1 MTLPALAAFL
11 ICLATEADAPE
22 FISDGFKRAGRD
34 MGPVTPAPRLGR
46 DLGPVTF
53 EYGIISYP
61 SFQI

>member
-22 FISDGFKRAGRD
+22 FISDGFKRGGRD
-34 MGPVTPAPRLGR
+34 MGPVTPAPLFGR
-46 DLGPVTF
+46 DGGALTF
-53 EYGIISYP
+53 EYAIISYP